1 MQGFLD
7 VDFGSRSS
15 AEMWSREVVVFF
27 WCSRDGCEWIKDLLV
42 FLVFRM
48 GLSDELVEEYILYRT
63 TE

>member
-1 MQGFLD
+1 MKLSF
-7 VDFGSRSS
+7 
-15 AEMWSREVVVFF
+15 FF
-27 WCSRDGCEWIKDLLV
+27 WCSRDGCEWIKELLV